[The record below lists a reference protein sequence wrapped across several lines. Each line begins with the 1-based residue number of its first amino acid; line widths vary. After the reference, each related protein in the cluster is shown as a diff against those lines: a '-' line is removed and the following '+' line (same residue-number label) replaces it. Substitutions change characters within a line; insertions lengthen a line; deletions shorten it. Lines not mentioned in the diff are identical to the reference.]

1 MDIPSLSGEFGRF
14 YDLPFIGMAMLAWV
28 LGERVFSGLRGAK
41 AK

>member
-1 MDIPSLSGEFGRF
+1 MF
-14 YDLPFIGMAMLAWV
+14 LPFIGMAMLAWV